1 MLLYITL
8 GLTYGFAAAV
18 QPGPFQT
25 YLISQTLSV
34 GWKRT
39 IPKTLAPLIS
49 DVPIACLALLVMSQL
64 PSWLERFLHFG
75 GGLFVIYLAYGAY
88 CSWRAFDPPGSFP
101 VTPRQDSIWKAVSVN
116 LLNPNPYIGWS
127 LVTGPL
133 VLKGWRDAPGN
144 AVALVAVFYSTIV
157 LTTSGIILLFA
168 LARNLG
174 PRVDRFMLGLSALAL
189 AAFGLYQLYLG
200 FIPS

>member
-18 QPGPFQT
+18 QPGPFQA

-49 DVPIACLALLVMSQL
+49 DAPIACLALLVMSQL
-64 PSWLERFLHFG
+64 PFWLERFLHLG
-75 GGLFVIYLAYGAY
+75 GGLFVIYLAYSAY
-88 CSWRAFDPPGSFP
+88 RSWRAFGPPNSFT
-101 VTPRQDSIWKAVSVN
+101 VTPRQDSLWKAISVN

-127 LVTGPL
+127 LVMGPL
-133 VLKGWRDAPGN
+133 VLKGWRDTPGN
-144 AVALVAVFYSTIV
+144 AVTLVVVFYSTIV

-168 LARNLG
+168 LARKLG